1 MPVSNNANIL
11 TVTHL
16 SAGYGKRQVL
26 FDVSFAVKRG
36 DIVLLIGGNG
46 SGKST
51 LLKAIYGLVPK
62 WDNSNEELSCESVQ
76 FESDNITHTKPFE
89 LIQKGLVYVPQKN
102 NTFDQL
108 TVGENLEVASTHVY
122 DKHELIKRQ
131 DCVFEKLPQ
140 LKALKSRTPFHLSG
154 GEKQQLA
161 LGMAL
166 MQQPKMIILDEPSAG
181 LAPNT
186 WQQNL
191 DIIKKLNQQ
200 GITFL
205 IVEHRVKET
214 ASKAHKILIMKL
226 GKLDTTH
233 LNIHD

>member
-1 MPVSNNANIL
+1 MPVSINDNL
-11 TVTHL
+11 LRVDHL
-16 SAGYGKRQVL
+16 STGYGKRQVL
-26 FDVSFAVKRG
+26 FDVSFAVKPG
-36 DIVLLIGGNG
+36 EIVLLIGGNG

-62 WDNSNEELSCESVQ
+62 WDNPNEDRFCKSVQ
-76 FESDNITHTKPFE
+76 FSSGDITHTKPYE

-108 TVGENLEVASTHVY
+108 TVTENLEVAATY
-122 DKHELIKRQ
+122 LLDEAELKKRTNI
-131 DCVFEKLPQ
+131 VFEKLPQ
-140 LKALKSRTPFHLSG
+140 LSALKNRTPFHLSG

-166 MQQPKMIILDEPSAG
+166 MQQPKMIMLDEPGAG

-191 DIIKKLNQQ
+191 EIIKALNLQ

-214 ASKAHKILIMKL
+214 VANAHNVLLMKL
-226 GKLDTTH
+226 GKLDKTS
-233 LNIHD
+233 LNLND